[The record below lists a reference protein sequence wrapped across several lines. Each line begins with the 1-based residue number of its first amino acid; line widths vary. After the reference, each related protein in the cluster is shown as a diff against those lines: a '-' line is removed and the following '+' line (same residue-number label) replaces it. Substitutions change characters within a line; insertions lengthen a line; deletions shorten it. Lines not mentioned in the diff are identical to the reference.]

1 MTIAELIRLID
12 SKKRIEKRQDQKRAN
27 FDYALAGL
35 IGRSVSRIYS
45 SNATMPDISEVYPN
59 LFDSEQISEQK
70 QAQKN
75 EMSIIRFKQFAQNY
89 NKNFKNKEVQN
100 D

>member
-1 MTIAELIRLID
+1 MTIAELMRLID

-35 IGRSVSRIYS
+35 ISRSVSRIYS
-45 SNATMPDISEVYPN
+45 SSATMPDISEVYPN
-59 LFDSEQISEQK
+59 LFDSEQISEQR
-70 QAQKN
+70 QTQKN

-89 NKNFKNKEVQN
+89 NKNYKTKEVQK
-100 D
+100 